1 MARKKQQ
8 WQVGDYFGI
17 PTENGN
23 FAIGQIMG
31 DYLSMGMGL
40 ACIMSRQTTNSKIE
54 KINLEE
60 KDIIS
65 AIFVLDGALIR
76 GEWPILAHG
85 IADKQLLKKYLPQT
99 DSIEK
104 GNAIGF
110 DVHTSG
116 ILDEFVKA
124 YFGLMPWNDW
134 YDPEFLDKEI
144 LISPDK
150 KPDNVI
156 YK

>member
-1 MARKKQQ
+1 MARKKQK
-8 WQVGDYFGI
+8 WQVGDYFGV

-31 DYLSMGMGL
+31 DYHYMAMGL
-40 ACIMSRQTTNSKIE
+40 ACIMSSKTIDLNSE
-54 KINLEE
+54 HINFEE

-65 AIFVLDGALIR
+65 AIFVIDGALTR

-85 IADKQLLKKYLPQT
+85 IADKKLLKKYLPQT

-104 GNAIGF
+104 GDAIGF
-110 DVHTSG
+110 SVYTSG

-124 YFGLMPWNDW
+124 YFGLIPWNDW
-134 YDPEFLDKEI
+134 HDPEFLDKEI

-150 KPDNVI
+150 KPDNVV